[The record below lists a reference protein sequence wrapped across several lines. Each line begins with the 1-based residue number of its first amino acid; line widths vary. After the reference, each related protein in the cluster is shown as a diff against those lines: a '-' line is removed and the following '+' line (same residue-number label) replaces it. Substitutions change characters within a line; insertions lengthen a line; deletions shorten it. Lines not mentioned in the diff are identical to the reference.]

1 MPGPNVRGGG
11 VPALLCSRD
20 QSELLYLRDKAAPKH
35 PALFF
40 FHLFFSLPIF
50 FVLSAVSLMK
60 MLQPTD
66 GRVDGNADKETN
78 LS

>member
-1 MPGPNVRGGG
+1 M
-11 VPALLCSRD
+11 LL
-20 QSELLYLRDKAAPKH
+20 QNTLP
-35 PALFF
+35 FF
-40 FHLFFSLPIF
+40 FSFIFFSAYF

>member
-1 MPGPNVRGGG
+1 M
-11 VPALLCSRD
+11 LL
-20 QSELLYLRDKAAPKH
+20 QNTLP
-35 PALFF
+35 FF

>member
-1 MPGPNVRGGG
+1 M
-11 VPALLCSRD
+11 LL
-20 QSELLYLRDKAAPKH
+20 QNTLP
-35 PALFF
+35 FF
-40 FHLFFSLPIF
+40 FSFIFFSAYFFF